1 MVLPLR
7 RPIYAGG
14 AGNMYGKRK
23 ARPAVM
29 PPPSRMVIAT
39 MKCGGIVKPSQ
50 RVHAPIDPKAH
61 ATRYQKPRTIRQWG
75 R

>member
-23 ARPAVM
+23 MRPDVM
-29 PPPSRMVIAT
+29 PPPSRAVVAT

-50 RVHAPIDPKAH
+50 RVREPINPKVH
-61 ATRYQKPRTIRQWG
+61 TTRYQKPRTIRWWG